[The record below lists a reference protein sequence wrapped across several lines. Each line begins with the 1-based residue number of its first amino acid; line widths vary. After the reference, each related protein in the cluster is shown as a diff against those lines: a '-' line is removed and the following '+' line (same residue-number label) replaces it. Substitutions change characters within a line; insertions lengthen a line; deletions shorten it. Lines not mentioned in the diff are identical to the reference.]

1 MLLPHL
7 TFTLMAAFE
16 YFKHN
21 VGKAADLLKLSDEDR
36 ASFMTPDRVLRASL
50 EVVMD
55 DGRTET
61 YPAYRVQFDNARG
74 PYKGGI
80 RFHPEADEDE
90 VSALAAMMAIK
101 CAVVDIPF
109 GGAKGGVTVDPKKLS
124 AAELD
129 RLARAYVRAFSDNL
143 GPDVDVPAPD
153 VYTTPAI
160 MAAMLDEYETI
171 TGTKA
176 PAMITGKPIENGGI
190 LGRDTATADG
200 AIFVLEALLE
210 DQHRSME
217 KIEVAIQGAGNAGA
231 QAAHLVDTH
240 GGKVVALADSHGTL
254 LNEDGMDVAAVLA
267 LKHEGKSVHDASAY
281 GTPAAPSAVITAACD
296 VLVPAA
302 LEDAVTAKNAG
313 SVMATVVLE
322 IANGPVTPEADELLM
337 ARAIGVV
344 PDVLANAGGV
354 TVSYFEWL
362 QNRSGETWTHERV
375 TERLRDT
382 MRDAYRDVAD
392 FANERAITLRE
403 AAYALALTRILDA
416 RAQKTKGVG

>member
-1 MLLPHL
+1 
-7 TFTLMAAFE
+7 MAAFD
-16 YFKHN
+16 YFKQN
-21 VGKAADLLKLSDEDR
+21 VQKAADLLKLTDEER
-36 ASFMTPDRVLRASL
+36 SQFMTPDRVLTATL
-50 EVVMD
+50 EIARD
-55 DGRTET
+55 DGSIST
-61 YPAYRVQFDNARG
+61 YPAYRVQFNNARG

-80 RFHPEADEDE
+80 RFHPDADQDE

-109 GGAKGGVTVDPKKLS
+109 GGAKGGVTVDPKELS
-124 AAELD
+124 KGELD
-129 RLARAYVRAFSDNL
+129 RLGRAYVRAFADNL
-143 GPDVDVPAPD
+143 GPDTDVPAPD
-153 VYTTPAI
+153 VYTNPAI

-171 TGTKA
+171 TGAKA

-200 AIFVLEALLE
+200 AIYVLEALLE

-217 KIEVAIQGAGNAGA
+217 GIEVAVQGAGNAGA
-231 QAAHLVDTH
+231 QAARLVQRH

-254 LNEDGMDVAAVLA
+254 VNEGGLNVDAVLSEKA
-267 LKHEGKSVHDASAY
+267 SGKSVHDAMAY
-281 GTPAAPSAVITAACD
+281 GTPAGADAVIESACD
-296 VLVPAA
+296 VLIPAA
-302 LEDAVTAKNAG
+302 LEEVITGENAG

-322 IANGPVTPEADELLM
+322 VANGPVTPAADALLT

-362 QNRSGETWTHERV
+362 QNRSGETWSKERV
-375 TERLRDT
+375 TERLRET

-392 FANERAITLRE
+392 FAHERAITLRE
-403 AAYALALTRILDA
+403 AAYALAITRILES
-416 RAQKTKGVG
+416 RKVIS

>member
-1 MLLPHL
+1 
-7 TFTLMAAFE
+7 MAAFE

-21 VGKAADLLKLSDEDR
+21 VGKAADLLKLSSEDR
-36 ASFMTPDRVLRASL
+36 ASFMTPDRVLKASL
-50 EVVMD
+50 EVLMD
-55 DGRTET
+55 DGSTST

-74 PYKGGI
+74 PYKGGV
-80 RFHPEADEDE
+80 RFHPGADEDE
-90 VSALAAMMAIK
+90 VMALAAMMAIK

-109 GGAKGGVTVDPKKLS
+109 GGAKGGVTVDPKQLS

-129 RLARAYVRAFSDNL
+129 RLARAYVRAFADNL
-143 GPDVDVPAPD
+143 GPDTDVPAPD

-171 TGTKA
+171 TGAPA
-176 PAMITGKPIENGGI
+176 PAMITGKPIEKGGI

-200 AIFVLEALLE
+200 AIYVLEALLE

-217 KIEVAIQGAGNAGA
+217 KIEVAVQGAGNAGA

-240 GGKVVALADSHGTL
+240 GGKVVALADSRGTL
-254 LNEDGMDVAAVLA
+254 LNEDGIDVASVLA
-267 LKHEGKSVHDASAY
+267 LKESGTSVHDATEY
-281 GTPAAPSAVITAACD
+281 GTPAGPDAVITAACD
-296 VLVPAA
+296 VLIPAA

-313 SVMATVVLE
+313 DVIATVVLE
-322 IANGPVTPEADELLM
+322 IANGPVTPEADELLT

-362 QNRSGETWTHERV
+362 QNRSGEAWTHERV

-392 FANERAITLRE
+392 FAVERAITLRE
-403 AAYALALTRILDA
+403 AAYALALTRILEA
-416 RAQKTKGVG
+416 RKAR